1 MPCEMCGAQ
10 GDTFK
15 ANIEGA
21 ELVVCQG
28 CAKYGKIISRVRA
41 PVKEKKSE
49 RIQARQEIATK
60 PLEKL
65 RGEIIQVIADDFS
78 DKIKTGR
85 EKLGLK
91 QKELALKL
99 AEKESLIQNIESG
112 KFIPS
117 INLARKF
124 ERFLKIK
131 LVERHEEE
139 HNNKYKASKVAITIG
154 DMLSIKK

>member
-41 PVKEKKSE
+41 PVKEKKSV
-49 RIQARQEIATK
+49 RRQESVTK
-60 PLEKL
+60 PIEKL
-65 RGEIIQVIADDFS
+65 RNEIIQVIADDFS
-78 DKIKTGR
+78 DKIKKGR

-99 AEKESLIQNIESG
+99 AEKESLIHNVESG

-124 ERFLKIK
+124 ERFLKVKI
-131 LVERHEEE
+131 VEQHEETRDK
-139 HNNKYKASKVAITIG
+139 KYNASKVALTIG
-154 DMLSIKK
+154 DMLTIKK

>member
-10 GDTFK
+10 GNTFK

-41 PVKEKKSE
+41 PVKEKKSV
-49 RIQARQEIATK
+49 RRQESVTK
-60 PLEKL
+60 PIEKL
-65 RGEIIQVIADDFS
+65 RNEIIQVIADDFS
-78 DKIKTGR
+78 DKIKKGR

-99 AEKESLIQNIESG
+99 AEKESLIHNVESG

-139 HNNKYKASKVAITIG
+139 HNNNYKASKVAITIG